1 MCLFELHVRYRAR
14 SGVASGVLR
23 RGASFR
29 FAAQDVLF
37 AMVRVNYLGGMP
49 FVDEAVSAILGAGVR
64 LLC

>member
-14 SGVASGVLR
+14 SGVSSGVLR

-37 AMVRVNYLGGMP
+37 AMVRVNYLGKP
-49 FVDEAVSAILGAGVR
+49 FIDEVISAILGAAVR